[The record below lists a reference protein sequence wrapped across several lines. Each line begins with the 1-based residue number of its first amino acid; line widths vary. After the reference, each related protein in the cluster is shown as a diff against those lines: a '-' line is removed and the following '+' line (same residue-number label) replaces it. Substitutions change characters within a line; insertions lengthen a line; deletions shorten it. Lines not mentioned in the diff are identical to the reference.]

1 MFFFPCRVER
11 GLLPCSC
18 CCLISSD
25 LCKGKRKRASKGRN
39 DLELTEK
46 ERARER
52 QKRKESKKRERERE
66 RERERKREREK
77 ERERLTEEREK
88 EKERERLRE
97 EREREK
103 ERERKEFSDSF
114 EHFQGKKVVF
124 TSLCS
129 SPFLS
134 RPTHEK
140 LPPSSSGGAF
150 ARRGAASWRCGVSP
164 SAFFFLSLLLTLRR
178 R

>member
-52 QKRKESKKRERERE
+52 QKRKESKKRERERD
-66 RERERKREREK
+66 RERERKRER
-77 ERERLTEEREK
+77 

-103 ERERKEFSDSF
+103 ERERKEFSYSF

>member
-1 MFFFPCRVER
+1 M
-11 GLLPCSC
+11 
-18 CCLISSD
+18 
-25 LCKGKRKRASKGRN
+25 
-39 DLELTEK
+39 ELTEK

-77 ERERLTEEREK
+77 ERERLREERER

-103 ERERKEFSDSF
+103 ERERKEFSYSF

-134 RPTHEK
+134 PCDGREQQDGVGPA
-140 LPPSSSGGAF
+140 GGTRRLARCRGAGRF
-150 ARRGAASWRCGVSP
+150 QRRGRGGDGCQGRAPGGVEQDSV
-164 SAFFFLSLLLTLRR
+164 FFLWVI
-178 R
+178 